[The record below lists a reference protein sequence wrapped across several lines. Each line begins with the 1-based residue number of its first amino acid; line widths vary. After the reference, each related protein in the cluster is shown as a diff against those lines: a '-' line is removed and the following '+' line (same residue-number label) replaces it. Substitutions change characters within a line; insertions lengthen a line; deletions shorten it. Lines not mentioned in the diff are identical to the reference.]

1 MRNEPG
7 LAALAA
13 LIADPARARM
23 LGALMSG
30 VALTATELA
39 SEAGIAPSTASS
51 HLAKLAGASLIA
63 VEKQGRHRYFRLFDE
78 EIAATIEGL
87 HGLATRTVKRR
98 GPSDPALRE
107 ARVCYGHLAGARGV
121 WLCDRL
127 LSSVRDP
134 ITLSPRAAVFF
145 DKLGIDI
152 NALKLQRRPLL
163 RTCLDWTERRP
174 HLAGSLGAAIL
185 DRMFALR
192 WARRE
197 ADSRAVVFTPSG
209 ERHLRLLASTT
220 AGFTKSS

>member
-1 MRNEPG
+1 MRTEPALAT
-7 LAALAA
+7 LAAL
-13 LIADPARARM
+13 LADPARARI

-51 HLAKLAGASLIA
+51 HLAKLTGANLLAI
-63 VEKQGRHRYFRLFDE
+63 EKQGRHRYFRLFDE
-78 EIAATIEGL
+78 EIAAMIESL
-87 HGLATRTVKRR
+87 HLLAARTVKRR

-107 ARVCYGHLAGARGV
+107 ARVCYDHLAGARGV

-127 LSSVRDP
+127 LASTREP
-134 ITLSPRAAVFF
+134 LSLSTRAAAFF
-145 DKLGIDI
+145 TTLGIDLD
-152 NALKLQRRPLL
+152 ALRSQRRPLL

-174 HLAGSLGAAIL
+174 HLAGAAGAAIL

-197 ADSRAVVFTPSG
+197 TDSRTVVFTAQG
-209 ERHLRLLASTT
+209 ERALTLV
-220 AGFTKSS
+220 